1 MPDNVDN
8 ILCYG
13 RLVVVRK
20 SLLIVKTS
28 LFLLILVACN
38 DMKIHENVDED
49 LAEDSIQVMNI
60 LDNALEEDVLVDDL
74 PKEDVSKLNSYG
86 DKYNESDRE
95 TTLIFNGTEEDIIT
109 FSLGTITRYTMYTGL
124 ESDEKVIL
132 DGKDSIEEMIKTG
145 NEYADLD
152 KHK

>member
-1 MPDNVDN
+1 
-8 ILCYG
+8 
-13 RLVVVRK
+13 
-20 SLLIVKTS
+20 
-28 LFLLILVACN
+28 
-38 DMKIHENVDED
+38 
-49 LAEDSIQVMNI
+49 MNI

-86 DKYNESDRE
+86 DKYNEGDRE

-124 ESDEKVIL
+124 ESDEKEIL

-152 KHK
+152 KYK